1 MLDQNTLKLKYK
13 VKIMIE
19 NDKDILSN
27 ITCSCDFRKRSGT
40 DVSIAAAPPVCF
52 LKPKDVDDGRLVT
65 VT

>member
-1 MLDQNTLKLKYK
+1 M
-13 VKIMIE
+13 IIIE

-27 ITCSCDFRKRSGT
+27 ITCSCDFKKRVGAV
-40 DVSIAAAPPVCF
+40 DVFIAAAPPVCF